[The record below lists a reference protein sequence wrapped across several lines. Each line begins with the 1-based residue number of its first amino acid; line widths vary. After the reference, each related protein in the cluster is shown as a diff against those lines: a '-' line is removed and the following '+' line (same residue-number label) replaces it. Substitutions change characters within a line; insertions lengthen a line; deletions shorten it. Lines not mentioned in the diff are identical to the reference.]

1 MSRTALGAVLFAI
14 ILLSGPAAGQAPS
27 EEEAPSHAPRLVLKG
42 FGDFNFRLVHNNDSG
57 STNDTF
63 TLGQVD
69 LFITSE
75 LGERVS
81 VLSEVVGKF
90 NSQTNVTTFDVE
102 RIHITYSFS
111 DLLNVRVGRMHT
123 ALGYWNQT
131 YHHGAWFQTTAQRPV
146 IYLFNDVGGVLP
158 IHAIG
163 VEVFGTKAFQPVDVS
178 WNVGVMN
185 GRGRTVTETENVND
199 FNKLKAVNVL
209 LGFTPNVLPGLK
221 IGGDVYIDK
230 IPTTTGRN
238 DQLDE
243 TLFGGYAVYVLGPVE
258 FLSEY
263 FNIYHRDDPVGSSW
277 RSQALYIQ
285 GAFQIGK
292 IKPYARLDYQDL
304 AKGDPYFLPAQL
316 RTRLTTVGLRWDP
329 LTWDGI
335 KLEYSFGNRDGL
347 EEQGVTLQTAFTF

>member
-1 MSRTALGAVLFAI
+1 MSRSALGAVLVGI
-14 ILLSGPAAGQAPS
+14 TLLSGSASGQAPAD
-27 EEEAPSHAPRLVLKG
+27 EEAPSHAPKLVLKG
-42 FGDFNFRLVHNNDSG
+42 FGDVNFRLTHNNDSG

-90 NSQTNVTTFDVE
+90 NSQTNVTAFDVE

-111 DLLNVRVGRMHT
+111 DLLNVRAGRMHT

-131 YHHGAWFQTTAQRPV
+131 FHHGAWFQTTAQRPV

-158 IHAIG
+158 IHTIG
-163 VEVFGTKAFQPVDVS
+163 LEVFGTKAFRPVDVA
-178 WNVGVMN
+178 WNLGVMN
-185 GRGRTVTETENVND
+185 GRGRTVTETQNVND

-209 LGFTPNVLPGLK
+209 LGVTPNALPGLK
-221 IGGDVYIDK
+221 IGGDLYIDK

-243 TLFGGYAVYVLGPVE
+243 YIFGGYAVYVLGPVE

-263 FNIYHRDDPVGSSW
+263 FNIYHRDDPVDASW
-277 RSQALYIQ
+277 RSEGLYVQ
-285 GAFQIGK
+285 FAYQLGK
-292 IKPYARLDYQDL
+292 IKPYARFDYQSL
-304 AKGDPYFLPAQL
+304 ARGDPFFLPTQF
-316 RTRLTTVGLRWDP
+316 RTRLTTVGLRWDA

-335 KLEYSFGNRDGL
+335 KLEYSFGNRDGV
-347 EEQGVTLQTAFTF
+347 EEQGLTLQTAFTF